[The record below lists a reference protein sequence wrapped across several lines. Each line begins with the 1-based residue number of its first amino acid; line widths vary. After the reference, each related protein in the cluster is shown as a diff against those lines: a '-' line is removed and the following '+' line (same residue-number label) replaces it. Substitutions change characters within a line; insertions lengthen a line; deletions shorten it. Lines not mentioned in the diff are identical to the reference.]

1 MAVNV
6 QKVVQCG
13 RHTVFVD
20 GLSNVSTAGL
30 VSIAFRVGQLAP
42 ARSFV
47 PQTLGSV
54 LEHRWLLSS
63 PPIVKS
69 RLSEQSSSSLNAR
82 AIH

>member
-6 QKVVQCG
+6 QKVMQCG

-42 ARSFV
+42 ARPLVRSADA
-47 PQTLGSV
+47 
-54 LEHRWLLSS
+54 
-63 PPIVKS
+63 
-69 RLSEQSSSSLNAR
+69 RLSP
-82 AIH
+82 